1 MFLLVLCI
9 RNVMSSNTSCLEAHL
24 GFFRLLMKGIIDLYV
39 LWPFEKKLNSK
50 LAMRVRTRDYT
61 VCHLSEKPYIK
72 SCMNGILASQQG
84 SSRWWTSWL
93 GIKLVQLDAGINH
106 ILHIWWNDITI
117 IPRHIIISYKK
128 NTVMQLYHSRPSFWL

>member
-1 MFLLVLCI
+1 MVLVDY
-9 RNVMSSNTSCLEAHL
+9 RKVKSSNTSRFEAYS

-39 LWPFEKKLNSK
+39 LWPFDKKLNSK
-50 LAMRVRTRDYT
+50 LAMRVRLRDYT

-72 SCMNGILASQQG
+72 SCMNGILTSQQC
-84 SSRWWTSWL
+84 SSRRWTSWL
-93 GIKLVQLDAGINH
+93 GIKLVQLDARINH
-106 ILHIWWNDITI
+106 ILHIWWNDIII